1 MPTRRSFFAPCRSV
15 AMWDYQKTIGNFPGA
30 RGYRLRQEI
39 APTITSADGNCLFIA
54 VSLALVGDET
64 QMSLLRLLA
73 AVELILNC
81 EF

>member
-1 MPTRRSFFAPCRSV
+1 MSLVPEDIP
-15 AMWDYQKTIGNFPGA
+15 
-30 RGYRLRQEI
+30 LRQEI
-39 APTITSADGNCLFIA
+39 APKITSADGNRLFIA